1 MDQLDLLQ
9 VYFNLCEKL
18 FLKGPDSRY
27 FRLTG
32 HVVSAGALSCAV
44 LYQKRPQKICTH
56 VDEQHAA
63 FRRSFVYRSEWPAAR
78 LLLVPGQASCA
89 LGSARCDPSERSFA
103 CPWSEMRPLHS
114 VSWALWGSCSSQ
126 LPGPLARVR
135 TAENSENIPSQASGA
150 CSLQRPPQHP
160 APESLSAVFSS
171 AAPDTRASRRSGRS
185 VRSASRQHARGSRG
199 SPRPF
204 APLGVAAPCRPLS
217 SVRKQP
223 SHARRPVC
231 SPLSVGG
238 QLAWRHSCGVV
249 ASRSL
254 FLFLFRARPL
264 SVFSM

>member
-9 VYFNLCEKL
+9 VYFNLCETL

-150 CSLQRPPQHP
+150 CSLQRPP
-160 APESLSAVFSS
+160 
-171 AAPDTRASRRSGRS
+171 AAPGPRIPERCVLRSSRHPCLPPLGPECAERLQAARPGLAGVASSVCPPRGRGPVPPSVQRQEAAVARAPSSLLAALSGR
-185 VRSASRQHARGSRG
+185 AARL
-199 SPRPF
+199 
-204 APLGVAAPCRPLS
+204 APLLWRG
-217 SVRKQP
+217 RK
-223 SHARRPVC
+223 
-231 SPLSVGG
+231 
-238 QLAWRHSCGVV
+238 
-249 ASRSL
+249 
-254 FLFLFRARPL
+254 
-264 SVFSM
+264 

>member
-18 FLKGPDSRY
+18 FLNGPDSRY

-150 CSLQRPPQHP
+150 CSLQRPRSTRPPNPRALCSPQLLTPVPP
-160 APESLSAVFSS
+160 AARAGVCGAPPGSTPGARGGRLVRLPPSGSRPRAALCPASGSSRRTRAVQSARRSQWEGSSPGATPVAWSQVEVFFSS
-171 AAPDTRASRRSGRS
+171 FLGRG
-185 VRSASRQHARGSRG
+185 R
-199 SPRPF
+199 
-204 APLGVAAPCRPLS
+204 
-217 SVRKQP
+217 
-223 SHARRPVC
+223 
-231 SPLSVGG
+231 
-238 QLAWRHSCGVV
+238 
-249 ASRSL
+249 
-254 FLFLFRARPL
+254 
-264 SVFSM
+264 